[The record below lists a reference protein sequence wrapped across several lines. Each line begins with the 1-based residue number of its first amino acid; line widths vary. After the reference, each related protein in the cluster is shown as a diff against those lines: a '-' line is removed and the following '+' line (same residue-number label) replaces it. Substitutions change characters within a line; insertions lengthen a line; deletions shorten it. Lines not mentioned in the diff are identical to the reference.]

1 MSFAK
6 GTPSLDELK
15 SYSMLATSCVFL
27 ALSAITVIAR
37 VYVRGKMIRSFGW
50 DDWLM
55 IVTFVSARSRLVFM
69 LELHL
74 IGRRPCLL

>member
-15 SYSMLATSCVFL
+15 SYDMLATSCVFL

-37 VYVRGKMIRSFGW
+37 IYVRGWMIRSFGL

-55 IVTFVSARSRLVFM
+55 IVTFVSARPRLAFM
-69 LELHL
+69 LEWNL
-74 IGRRPCLL
+74 ILRRLCSP